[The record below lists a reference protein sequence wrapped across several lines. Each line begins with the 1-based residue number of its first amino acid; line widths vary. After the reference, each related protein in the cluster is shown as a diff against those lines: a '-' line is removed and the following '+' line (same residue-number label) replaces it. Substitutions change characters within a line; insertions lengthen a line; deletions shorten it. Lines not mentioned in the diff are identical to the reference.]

1 MWYKK
6 RKLTANNKKLIKAVW
21 IDNINTA
28 YQVAREIRAGLVH
41 ISSYGKDDITA
52 PFGGYKQS
60 GSGSKD
66 KSLYAFDE
74 FIEFKTTWVHLDSLS
89 TS

>member
-1 MWYKK
+1 M
-6 RKLTANNKKLIKAVW
+6 KKLMKAVW

-28 YQVAREIRAGLVH
+28 HQVAREIRTGLVH
-41 ISSYGKDDITA
+41 INSYGEDDIIA

-74 FIEFKTTWVHLDSLS
+74 FVEFKTTWVHLDSLS
-89 TS
+89 TL

>member
-1 MWYKK
+1 M
-6 RKLTANNKKLIKAVW
+6 KKLMKAVW

-28 YQVAREIRAGLVH
+28 HQVAREIRAGLVH
-41 ISSYGKDDITA
+41 INSYSKDDITA

-66 KSLYAFDE
+66 KSMWGML
-74 FIEFKTTWVHLDSLS
+74 
-89 TS
+89 